1 MENLKDYNDFL
12 FEKRGV
18 SPVIY
23 KDLEFFFDSLILTIK
38 SKKRNSIICHTK
50 QTSNTRMIQANL
62 NNAGIHPQR

>member
-23 KDLEFFFDSLILTIK
+23 KDLEFFFDTVKYPAYGEAKKFIAK
-38 SKKRNSIICHTK
+38 SHDGWELSQEDYEEAKKK
-50 QTSNTRMIQANL
+50 FKKVK
-62 NNAGIHPQR
+62 